1 MCSLSLFSL
10 VWCEAYEELKRKTYK
25 KKTLLFF
32 LTSLRKHHKTKG
44 PLKFSKKKRKRPP
57 KGKSLGGGVV
67 FVCLFVVFF
76 PPEKKNTQ
84 NTRISFLL
92 LRPNHHQPPRW
103 CENDAEREDFE
114 STTEATKR
122 PPTASFFLVF
132 SLRVFHIQ
140 IELRERERYRNEY
153 KEKKHLKI

>member
-1 MCSLSLFSL
+1 M
-10 VWCEAYEELKRKTYK
+10 
-25 KKTLLFF
+25 
-32 LTSLRKHHKTKG
+32 
-44 PLKFSKKKRKRPP
+44 
-57 KGKSLGGGVV
+57 
-67 FVCLFVVFF
+67 FVCLFVCLLSSS
-76 PPEKKNTQ
+76 PQKKNTQ
-84 NTRISFLL
+84 NTRVSFL
-92 LRPNHHQPPRW
+92 LRPNHHHQQQQPPRWW
-103 CENDAEREDFE
+103 CENDAERREDFE